1 MFVPFPKIHAYHD
14 AISHARRT
22 RELDARRP
30 GETLYRGTV
39 KLHGSNAGVRV
50 PRDGAIYPQS
60 RNRALDLASDNFG
73 FAAFAFAQE
82 QAIQE
87 IARLVKTRV
96 GVRDLTL
103 FGEWIGPGVQK
114 GVAIAQLPAR
124 QWVLF
129 AVAATEFAVPVFFDM
144 CQIGQL
150 SCPEAGIYNVL
161 DAGDVTIPID
171 LSSPASCTRAAE
183 AINEHTQR
191 VEDACPWAARFGLDG
206 IGEGLV
212 WTPIGGYEDPGLC
225 FKSKGVKHKGEP
237 GSRLVKAAS
246 PTAEQF
252 ASIDAFV
259 AVAVDSERVAQGVAY
274 MREVGRPI
282 DMTTT
287 GAFLDWIVGDVFA
300 EMQWEILALNV
311 DSPPLRKAIT
321 AAAARAWRGTVAA
334 EAAQ

>member
-14 AISHARRT
+14 AISHARRV

-50 PRDGAIYPQS
+50 RRDGLIYPQS
-60 RNRALDLASDNFG
+60 RNRALALDADNFG

-82 QAIQE
+82 PAIQAL
-87 IARLVKTRV
+87 ARVIKARV
-96 GVRDLTL
+96 GARDITL

-161 DAGDVTIPID
+161 DSGDVQISID

-183 AINEHTQR
+183 TINEHTQR
-191 VEDACPWAARFGLDG
+191 IEDACPWAARFGLDG

-212 WTPIGGYEDPGLC
+212 WAPVGGYEDPGLC

-237 GSRLVKAAS
+237 GARSSKAAS

-259 AVAVDSERVAQGVAY
+259 AAYVDDARIAQGVEY
-274 MREVGRPI
+274 LREVGEPI
-282 DMTTT
+282 DMRST
-287 GAFLDWIVGDVFA
+287 GAFLQWITSDVLA
-300 EMQWEILALNV
+300 ESRGEAASLPVAQ
-311 DSPPLRKAIT
+311 LRKAIT
-321 AAAARAWRGTVAA
+321 AAAARAWRDIVAA
-334 EAAQ
+334 EAPQ

>member
-14 AISHARRT
+14 AISHARRV

-87 IARLVKTRV
+87 IARLIKTRV
-96 GVRDLTL
+96 GARDITL

-129 AVAATEFAVPVFFDM
+129 AVAATEFAVPVFFDI

-150 SCPEAGIYNVL
+150 SCPEAGIYSVL
-161 DAGDVTIPID
+161 DAPSEHVVVD

-191 VEDACPWAARFGLDG
+191 IEDACPWAARFGLEG
-206 IGEGLV
+206 VGEGLV
-212 WTPIGGYEDPGLC
+212 WTPVGGYEDPGLC

-237 GSRLVKAAS
+237 GSRSSKAAS
-246 PTAEQF
+246 LTAEQF

-259 AVAVDSERVAQGVAY
+259 AAYVDDARIAQGVEY
-274 MREVGRPI
+274 LREVGEPI
-282 DMTTT
+282 DMRST
-287 GAFLDWIVGDVFA
+287 GAFLQWITGDVLA
-300 EMQWEILALNV
+300 ESRGEAASLPVAQ
-311 DSPPLRKAIT
+311 LRKAIT
-321 AAAARAWRGTVAA
+321 AAAARAWRGIVAA
-334 EAAQ
+334 EAPQ

>member
-14 AISHARRT
+14 AVSHARRT

-50 PRDGAIYPQS
+50 PRDGQIYPQS

-87 IARLVKTRV
+87 IARLIKTQM

-129 AVAATEFAVPVFFDM
+129 AVAATEFAVPVFFDI

-161 DAGDVTIPID
+161 DAGDVQISVD
-171 LSSPASCTRAAE
+171 LSSPASCTQAAE
-183 AINEHTQR
+183 AINAHTQR

-212 WTPIGGYEDPGLC
+212 WTPVGGYEDPGLC
-225 FKSKGVKHKGEP
+225 FKSKGAKHKGEP
-237 GSRLVKAAS
+237 HAGPRAVRLAS

-259 AVAVDSERVAQGVAY
+259 AAYVDSARVAQGVEY
-274 MREVGRPI
+274 LREVGEPI
-282 DMTTT
+282 DMRST
-287 GAFLDWIVGDVFA
+287 GAFLQWITSDVLA
-300 EMQWEILALNV
+300 ESRGEAASLPVAQ
-311 DSPPLRKAIT
+311 LRKAIT
-321 AAAARAWRGTVAA
+321 AAAARAWRDIVAA
-334 EAAQ
+334 EAPQ